1 MSEEPEARLLP
12 LLARTVLAGPEGN
25 EFRVPRPEEAPP
37 LLLQR
42 HFVIR

>member
-25 EFRVPRPEEAPP
+25 EFRVPRPEEAH
-37 LLLQR
+37 R
-42 HFVIR
+42 YYSSVTS